1 MARSRDPNSTT
12 PRRVQREITSMYTH
26 APSVSTPAAST
37 CLPLRLSSRMLTH
50 GNQIGIEDHRWQDN
64 LGRDNVQV
72 VVFFSF
78 LGIGALCK
86 EIKRI
91 ERSEARLSLKHQRPG
106 WGTKGKKRSDV
117 TGIGSSY
124 WVPAKVWVVRA
135 NAVYRVP

>member
-1 MARSRDPNSTT
+1 MEIKSELKITAGKTT
-12 PRRVQREITSMYTH
+12 WGEIM
-26 APSVSTPAAST
+26 
-37 CLPLRLSSRMLTH
+37 CRLSF
-50 GNQIGIEDHRWQDN
+50 
-64 LGRDNVQV
+64 
-72 VVFFSF
+72 FFSF

>member
-1 MARSRDPNSTT
+1 
-12 PRRVQREITSMYTH
+12 
-26 APSVSTPAAST
+26 
-37 CLPLRLSSRMLTH
+37 MLTH
-50 GNQIGIEDHRWQDN
+50 GNQIEIEDHRWQDN

-72 VVFFSF
+72 VVFFF
-78 LGIGALCK
+78 LPDIGALCK

-91 ERSEARLSLKHQRPG
+91 EISETRLSLKHQRPG

>member
-1 MARSRDPNSTT
+1 
-12 PRRVQREITSMYTH
+12 
-26 APSVSTPAAST
+26 
-37 CLPLRLSSRMLTH
+37 MLTH

-64 LGRDNVQV
+64 LGRDSVQV
-72 VVFFSF
+72 VVFFPWV
-78 LGIGALCK
+78 GALCK

-124 WVPAKVWVVRA
+124 GVLGTC
-135 NAVYRVP
+135 